1 MVNLIIL
8 IKIIKFVTNNFVCIA
23 MHVFCLFLICYHCL
37 MFIQFCLDNTY
48 WGTTLALLFE
58 IISYFYKMDFIF
70 SLIFFLHR
78 MVLVKVRLCRV
89 KGGGMY
95 RADYSIPC
103 YFPHFQSFLVPV
115 PVQSSI
121 SFLHIASLRIHSHQR
136 VIFRI
141 SFYGLW
147 MI

>member
-1 MVNLIIL
+1 MSGKFCVFLVKEMVNLIIL

-89 KGGGMY
+89 KGGGDVQGRLFHSMLL
-95 RADYSIPC
+95 STFSEFLSSSPC
-103 YFPHFQSFLVPV
+103 PEFYLFSTH
-115 PVQSSI
+115 
-121 SFLHIASLRIHSHQR
+121 SLP
-136 VIFRI
+136 
-141 SFYGLW
+141 
-147 MI
+147 